1 LDPDFID
8 LHELPFEPDAALLL
22 CSDGL
27 TDLVDSATINS
38 IVTRFA
44 GRPHDVVGELI
55 QAANGAGGKDNV
67 TAVYVEGEHFAGR
80 NRPPD
85 VRTSVDGTGLVIV
98 PVVDAAGESPRVSEN
113 AGSGSRTIVRLAIVV
128 LVALILAYAIY
139 RDWLPHLLL
148 PSSTITTSPNPGAPI
163 IVTPSDS
170 IAEALVSAAPG
181 GSIVVEPGEYRER
194 LVLRDDVR
202 VVSRVPHGATI
213 RLPTT
218 ASEGDPAIVADGVGG
233 AELVGFR
240 IVGDA
245 ATPLGTGISAK
256 HAELSVIDVEITGAA
271 NAAVD
276 LAEASRVSIL
286 ASHIHDNPGVAL
298 AIRGGA
304 APRVNHNLF
313 ARNGLS
319 ERIGAALLVERDTQ
333 PTFFGNVFHGVA
345 ADVLRPL
352 GDAAVAQA
360 GRDNWFVDGGEAPVR
375 PSSAPHG
382 RRGR

>member
-1 LDPDFID
+1 
-8 LHELPFEPDAALLL
+8 
-22 CSDGL
+22 
-27 TDLVDSATINS
+27 
-38 IVTRFA
+38 
-44 GRPHDVVGELI
+44 
-55 QAANGAGGKDNV
+55 
-67 TAVYVEGEHFAGR
+67 
-80 NRPPD
+80 
-85 VRTSVDGTGLVIV
+85 
-98 PVVDAAGESPRVSEN
+98 
-113 AGSGSRTIVRLAIVV
+113 
-128 LVALILAYAIY
+128 
-139 RDWLPHLLL
+139 
-148 PSSTITTSPNPGAPI
+148 
-163 IVTPSDS
+163 
-170 IAEALVSAAPG
+170 
-181 GSIVVEPGEYRER
+181 
-194 LVLRDDVR
+194 VLRDDVR
-202 VVSRVPHGATI
+202 VVSRVPQGATI

-218 ASEGDPAIVADGVGG
+218 ASEGDPAVVADGVAG

-245 ATPLGTGISAK
+245 ATPLGTGISVK

-271 NAAVD
+271 SAALD

-352 GDAAVAQA
+352 GEAAVAQA
-360 GRDNWFVDGGEAPVR
+360 GRDNWFVDAGEAPVR
-375 PSSAPHG
+375 PSNAPHG